1 MIPLIDPTKH
11 SIWLSAKPTSNGK
24 GNDNDDTWS
33 SYKLPSDDS
42 FFYLGGENS
51 YSYSNSYNATTTG
64 VYAQGSTGALF
75 VDSGSGSVSN
85 INVSAVRIQPEQ
97 PYDPTPSDTQ
107 SIMDVN
113 LNNCSN
119 ARLIEVLRN
128 MRGVQ
133 QLNQGAYILRLYN
146 SSMIQGTEDQGYDL
160 PVYLASVTTSVE
172 MDSPNTLKINL
183 SFVRRSP
190 VKNINI
196 GTTNQD

>member
-1 MIPLIDPTKH
+1 MISLIDPTKH

-42 FFYLGGENS
+42 FFYLGGENT

-85 INVSAVRIQPEQ
+85 INVSAVRIQPDE

-107 SIMDVN
+107 SIMDMN

-160 PVYLASVTTSVE
+160 PVYLASVTTSIE
-172 MDSPNTLKINL
+172 MDSPNTLKISL

>member
-33 SYKLPSDDS
+33 SYKLPPDDS

-97 PYDPTPSDTQ
+97 PYDPTPTNTQ

>member
-1 MIPLIDPTKH
+1 VISLIDPTKH

-85 INVSAVRIQPEQ
+85 INVSAVRIQPDE

-107 SIMDVN
+107 SIMDMN

-160 PVYLASVTTSVE
+160 PVYLASVTTSIE
-172 MDSPNTLKINL
+172 MDSPNTLKISL

>member
-1 MIPLIDPTKH
+1 MISLIDPTKH

-85 INVSAVRIQPEQ
+85 INVSAVRIQPDE

-107 SIMDVN
+107 SIMDMN

-160 PVYLASVTTSVE
+160 PVYLASVTTSIE
-172 MDSPNTLKINL
+172 MDSPNTLKISL

>member
-1 MIPLIDPTKH
+1 VISLIDPTKH

-85 INVSAVRIQPEQ
+85 INVSAVRIQPDE

-107 SIMDVN
+107 SIMDMN

-160 PVYLASVTTSVE
+160 PVYLASVTTSIE
-172 MDSPNTLKINL
+172 MDSPNTLKISL

-196 GTTNQD
+196 GAANQD